1 MRIRK
6 VIKLLFVSVIRQ
18 MKEVRGQVKFIE
30 QTEKCVRESEIVE

>member
-18 MKEVRGQVKFIE
+18 MKEVRGQAKFIE